1 MRAPWRSPARPSSP
15 RRTSGPTHQEQRE
28 AARAQAFA
36 QADADGNGALSPQ
49 EFETFKTLMSQLHK
63 RDWFARADANGDGQ
77 VTMDELRGAPTWA
90 STDATRAPAPD
101 PRWIRRRAGG

>member
-1 MRAPWRSPARPSSP
+1 MQAIRWIAGALALAGATVVAAQNVADRPTKEE
-15 RRTSGPTHQEQRE
+15 RR

-36 QADADGNGALSPQ
+36 QADADGNGALNPQ

-77 VTMDELRGAPTWA
+77 VTIEELQAAHMHKHGCHKG
-90 STDATRAPAPD
+90 PA
-101 PRWIRRRAGG
+101 A

>member
-1 MRAPWRSPARPSSP
+1 MQAIRWIAGALVLAGATVVGAQNAPDQTGR
-15 RRTSGPTHQEQRE
+15 EQRQ

-63 RDWFARADANGDGQ
+63 QDWFGRADANGDGQ
-77 VTMDELRGAPTWA
+77 VTMDELRAAHMGKHGCHKGPGA
-90 STDATRAPAPD
+90 
-101 PRWIRRRAGG
+101 